1 MIADRKAAERA
12 VAIVAAKNIDIGTN
26 NAATTRR
33 VVHSQDAYLNQ
44 CPASTVRKPTTAI
57 NHPDSDGVGS
67 GNQRPSTAQAVQ
79 ALRHTKTRSKLT
91 SAKAKSAAGT
101 THSPQPYDIV
111 AFAQMVVA
119 KLPIPK
125 VEADRDY
132 ISVGDQSY
140 AMRPPVF

>member
-1 MIADRKAAERA
+1 MITDKKAAEKA
-12 VAIVAAKNIDIGTN
+12 VPIVATKNVDLGTN
-26 NAATTRR
+26 KAVTTKHVVHFQDVYVNQYPATTVRR
-33 VVHSQDAYLNQ
+33 PT
-44 CPASTVRKPTTAI
+44 PAI
-57 NHPDSDGVGS
+57 DHPDSDGVGS
-67 GNQRPSTAQAVQ
+67 GNKGPWTAQAVQ
-79 ALRHTKTRSKLT
+79 VLRHTKTRSELT
-91 SAKAKSAAGT
+91 SAKDKSAAGT
-101 THSPQPYDIV
+101 THCPQLDDIV